1 MVMDVRLHRHQMR
14 LLNVLLLGSV
24 MSVATRVDPRLLGH
38 IVRVVLVVLEASAA
52 RWWLRML
59 LVHLLLVRLTAAY
72 RLRLL
77 IELLAEVQIGIVAHG
92 GRELKRRIED
102 QSAIILDHKVQVGL
116 LLRDVA

>member
-1 MVMDVRLHRHQMR
+1 MDVRLHRHQMR

-24 MSVATRVDPRLLGH
+24 MSVAARVDPRLLGH
-38 IVRVVLVVLEASAA
+38 IVRVVLVVLEAIAA

-59 LVHLLLVRLTAAY
+59 LHLLLVRLTAAY

-77 IELLAEVQIGIVAHG
+77 IELLAEVQIGIVAHR

-102 QSAIILDHKVQVGL
+102 QSAIILDHEVQVGL
-116 LLRDVA
+116 LRDVA